1 KYNAIFIIYI
11 VFLFVGII
19 YNNVADINS
28 FTRVS
33 NDEFFNFKKVIHYI
47 KINGFVYILL
57 CLGLI
62 TYKITTVINIIINGF
77 MLGMYLIPM
86 LQIGGLSFLI
96 HGFPELTGLYIGA
109 YIGFSSLDDILDN
122 KMKYFAM
129 LLIGFALIVLAA
141 VIETYLTPIVF

>member
-1 KYNAIFIIYI
+1 M
-11 VFLFVGII
+11 
-19 YNNVADINS
+19 
-28 FTRVS
+28 
-33 NDEFFNFKKVIHYI
+33 
-47 KINGFVYILL
+47 
-57 CLGLI
+57 

-77 MLGMYLIPM
+77 MLGMYLIPI

-96 HGFPELTGLYIGA
+96 HGFPELKGLYIGA

-129 LLIGFALIVLAA
+129 LLIDFALIVLAA